1 MPSPLRD
8 NTALS
13 RFELDAGGVTAF
25 MKYRLNGGVLTLDHT
40 ETPVEARGRG
50 IASRLVKGVLDEAR
64 RRGPK
69 IVPRCPFVSAYL
81 AKHPEFRPGGV
92 SGPPGLLRRC
102 TPRNDEIICPCNGD
116 VILTFVT
123 DIATYAKLTR
133 KGRF

>member
-1 MPSPLRD
+1 MPSPIRD

-64 RRGPK
+64 RRGLK

-81 AKHPEFRPGGV
+81 TKHPEFRDLV
-92 SGPPGLLRRC
+92 
-102 TPRNDEIICPCNGD
+102 
-116 VILTFVT
+116 
-123 DIATYAKLTR
+123 A
-133 KGRF
+133 

>member
-1 MPSPLRD
+1 MPSPIRD

-50 IASRLVKGVLDEAR
+50 IASRLVKAVLDEAR
-64 RRGPK
+64 RRGLK

-81 AKHPEFRPGGV
+81 AKHPEFRDLV
-92 SGPPGLLRRC
+92 
-102 TPRNDEIICPCNGD
+102 
-116 VILTFVT
+116 
-123 DIATYAKLTR
+123 A
-133 KGRF
+133 